1 MFRNRKPF
9 QADLIVFVV
18 CCLLATWF
26 FGYEVGVYRTKQIP
40 LVCAKVLGLTPVS
53 SDATTCTYIMG
64 TQGRA
69 YWKYLAKQEE
79 KK

>member
-1 MFRNRKPF
+1 MGEER
-9 QADLIVFVV
+9 
-18 CCLLATWF
+18 AT
-26 FGYEVGVYRTKQIP
+26 EAPK
-40 LVCAKVLGLTPVS
+40 VCAKVLGMTPVYS
-53 SDATTCTYIMG
+53 TADECTYIMG